1 LENSIETTHILVVD
15 DEKDIRDGSERI
27 LSRVGFQVMTASRGD
42 EALDMLKKEKPSIV
56 FLDLKMPGMG
66 GMEVLEQIKEI
77 DETILVII
85 ITGFAT
91 VETATKAM
99 KQGAYDFIPKPF
111 EPDQMRI
118 VVNRAWEKIRLTREP
133 IPTGRWF

>member
-1 LENSIETTHILVVD
+1 
-15 DEKDIRDGSERI
+15 
-27 LSRVGFQVMTASRGD
+27 MTASRGD

-118 VVNRAWEKIRLTREP
+118 VVNRAWEKIRLTREF
-133 IPTGRWF
+133 GDYSN